1 MTPDEYR
8 AAIAALGWSQVE
20 AGARLGVDPR
30 TSRRWA
36 LGERDVPF
44 GTALALRLL
53 VHVDEYGT
61 LTRADADRIARAL

>member
-1 MTPDEYR
+1 MTTDEYR

-36 LGERDVPF
+36 LGEREIPP
-44 GTALALRLL
+44 GTVLALRMLL
-53 VHVDEYGT
+53 HLHERGK
-61 LTRADADRIARAL
+61 LTWADAEKLMQRS